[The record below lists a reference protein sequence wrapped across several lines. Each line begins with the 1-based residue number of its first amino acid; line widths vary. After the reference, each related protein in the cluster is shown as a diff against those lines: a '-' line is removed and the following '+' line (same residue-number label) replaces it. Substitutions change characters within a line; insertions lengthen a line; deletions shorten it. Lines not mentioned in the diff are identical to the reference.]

1 MWSQTSFAIV
11 RCTEVRYHF
20 LKSQSIIEVN
30 KQYDYRSGGAFSL
43 LGTGEY
49 TRYYAHILVK
59 TTGIKAI
66 IIITDITFLLV
77 RDLII
82 SFREVYQSPKL

>member
-1 MWSQTSFAIV
+1 MIIDQ
-11 RCTEVRYHF
+11 EEHF
-20 LKSQSIIEVN
+20 RFWEQANIRDIH
-30 KQYDYRSGGAFSL
+30 
-43 LGTGEY
+43 
-49 TRYYAHILVK
+49 AHILVK

-82 SFREVYQSPKL
+82 SFREVYQFPKL